1 MAIKELETIQ
11 FDDEKINR
19 MQAFTKKFCNQFLNK
34 EIIDG
39 RLVSINLSNGTNT
52 VNHGL
57 GRKPNGFMVISKNA
71 NVDIWGNVFTDKTL
85 TLSTNGAVTGSI
97 WVF

>member
-1 MAIKELETIQ
+1 MAIKDLETIQ

-19 MQAFTKKFCNQFLNK
+19 MQAFNKKFCAQFLNK

-39 RLVSINLSNGTNT
+39 RLVAINLSAGSNT

-57 GRKPNGFMVISKNA
+57 GRKPIGYWVVSKSA
-71 NVDIWGNVFTDKTL
+71 NIDIWGNSFNETSL
-85 TLSTNGAVTGSI
+85 TLSSSGTVTGSI